1 MWFHDFVSLDMNM
14 LIPREGWT
22 TGGRRCLCGAGFFG
36 HFWHLFRLIRFGH
49 VWCCEAIGH
58 KFPEVSNC
66 RGSVP
71 ACLLMHW
78 RRFHT
83 ATMPRRFVPPTAE
96 CRCLTMSHLHLKGMP
111 RKGAEGI
118 CLTHW
123 MRSYP

>member
-1 MWFHDFVSLDMNM
+1 MNIIIDYNIILNRCYNHLINPCLWICGCVMMCPIWESL
-14 LIPREGWT
+14 T
-22 TGGRRCLCGAGFFG
+22 
-36 HFWHLFRLIRFGH
+36 RLIRFGH
-49 VWCCEAIGH
+49 VWCREAIGH

-78 RRFHT
+78 RQFHT

-118 CLTHW
+118 CLTRW